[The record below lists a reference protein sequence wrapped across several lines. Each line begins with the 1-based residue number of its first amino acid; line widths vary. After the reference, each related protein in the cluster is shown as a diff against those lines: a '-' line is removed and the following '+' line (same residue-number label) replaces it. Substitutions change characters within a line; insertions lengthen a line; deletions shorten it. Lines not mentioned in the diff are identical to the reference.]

1 MAKVEKKEK
10 KTGKDAV
17 VSTYQ
22 ASDLSLEKRV
32 ELYQKEFDVFKEEN
46 SKKYGLVID
55 CEIAVL
61 PKGIF
66 PRMVLVDL
74 TKKNE
79 QANQEG

>member
-1 MAKVEKKEK
+1 
-10 KTGKDAV
+10 
-17 VSTYQ
+17 
-22 ASDLSLEKRV
+22 LSLEKRV